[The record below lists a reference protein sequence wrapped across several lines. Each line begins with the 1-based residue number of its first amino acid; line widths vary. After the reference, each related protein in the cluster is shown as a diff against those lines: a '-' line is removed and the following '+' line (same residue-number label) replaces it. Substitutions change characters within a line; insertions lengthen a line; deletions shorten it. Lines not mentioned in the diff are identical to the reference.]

1 MQMVA
6 KIQIKKRKTAISVVF
21 NKHYKGLAK
30 WIQDFENIYGL
41 GQSFG

>member
-1 MQMVA
+1 MQIVA
-6 KIQIKKRKTAISVVF
+6 KIQMKKPKTVISVVF
-21 NKHYKGLAK
+21 NTHYQGLAK